1 MEEPGTQDEE
11 LTGDM
16 KDLAAKFDGQA
27 GLCVMRIKWLGECSP
42 WWICAGESG
51 ARFGSCHGRK

>member
-1 MEEPGTQDEE
+1 
-11 LTGDM
+11 M